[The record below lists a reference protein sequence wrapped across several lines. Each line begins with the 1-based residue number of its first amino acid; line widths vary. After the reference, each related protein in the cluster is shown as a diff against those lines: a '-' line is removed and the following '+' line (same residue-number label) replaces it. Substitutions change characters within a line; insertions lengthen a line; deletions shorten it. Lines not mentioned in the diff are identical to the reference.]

1 MALKLTETTVE
12 ANNDDGSFPFVFD
25 NVFGTES
32 AQKDVFDAVG
42 VPLVEDILEGYN
54 ATIFAYGQTG
64 SGKTHTMMG
73 PSIGDEHLAGIIPR
87 TVGALFEGIA
97 GADANIEFVIKVSY
111 VEIYMERIRDLLDP
125 SHVRD
130 NLAVR
135 RARNAA
141 SSLPRL
147 PLSTAHDETHGVC
160 DFAGAWT
167 RPDAPRTDARTR
179 PANYSEWPSLT
190 VDFLRGRGRGAGWR
204 AYMHRHT
211 PRTHTQ
217 THTRATRR
225 HRPPIGGKAVLVVA
239 RHTHTGAPTCA
250 ARFLIV
256 VIDHRRRRPRPPF
269 CFCSI
274 VRAVRFARTRR
285 RVCTWRV

>member
-1 MALKLTETTVE
+1 MALKLTKTMVE
-12 ANNDDGSFPFVFD
+12 ANNDDGSFPFTFD
-25 NVFGTES
+25 NVFGPES

-42 VPLVEDILEGYN
+42 VPLVEDILKGYN

-147 PLSTAHDETHGVC
+147 PLSTAHDETHGVS

-167 RPDAPRTDARTR
+167 RPDAPRTLTR
-179 PANYSEWPSLT
+179 APGQPTIQSGLLSRSI
-190 VDFLRGRGRGAGWR
+190 FFGAGGGER
-204 AYMHRHT
+204 GGAHT
-211 PRTHTQ
+211 CTDTHHAHTHKHTLAQHADTDRRLEAMLFSSSRDTHTS
-217 THTRATRR
+217 A
-225 HRPPIGGKAVLVVA
+225 
-239 RHTHTGAPTCA
+239 
-250 ARFLIV
+250 
-256 VIDHRRRRPRPPF
+256 RRRAPR
-269 CFCSI
+269 
-274 VRAVRFARTRR
+274 RF
-285 RVCTWRV
+285 